1 MPRKA
6 VVKSPVNNPNV
17 VKPIEKMFNYLND
30 NITSINNSKLFAG
43 LMIIVLNISS
53 KFVTIKLSKTMES
66 YLKFSFSRD
75 ILVFTISWMGSR
87 DLKVAFFITILFKIF
102 MDHLFNED
110 SRFCCLPESFMNY
123 HINMLDNDDISDEE
137 VLKAK
142 ILLEKVDLR
151 EKDKATKLYND
162 STGNAIV
169 ETPPSTNG
177 DHSVTSIQP
186 TNIPI
191 SNNQYQSFTS
201 Y

>member
-1 MPRKA
+1 MPKKQ
-6 VVKSPVNNPNV
+6 VIKPQII
-17 VKPIEKMFNYLND
+17 KPIQKLFDYLND

-87 DLKVAFFITILFKIF
+87 DLKIAFLITILFKIF
-102 MDHLFNED
+102 MDHLFNEE
-110 SRFCCLPESFMNY
+110 SQFCCLPESFMNY
-123 HINMLDNDDISDEE
+123 HINMLDNNEISDED
-137 VLKAK
+137 VLKAR
-142 ILLEKVDLR
+142 ILLDKVDSREKEKVM
-151 EKDKATKLYND
+151 KQNND
-162 STGNAIV
+162 SNTNS
-169 ETPPSTNG
+169 EKTDTEPPNK
-177 DHSVTSIQP
+177 SIKNI
-186 TNIPI
+186 NIPI